1 MEIQTFTIVTPAFH
15 AERFLDA
22 TISSVVSQCGR
33 FRLRYHVQ
41 DGGSTDGTVAALKRW
56 TERLQSSL
64 FPRQCDALE
73 FSYGV
78 APDRG
83 MYDAIQSGFAHC
95 GLEPGSYMTW
105 INADDIVMPG
115 ALACVARLFREFPNV
130 QLMGG
135 IPCQIDEEGVL
146 QRIHGEQFYPQ
157 TTLAAG
163 LHDGRHLPFV
173 MQEGTF
179 WKAELWQKTGG
190 VRMDLRL
197 AGDFDLWRRFAAE
210 TAHVS
215 VDTILAAHRRRAG
228 QLTES
233 AAAYYAELDAL
244 MEEHL
249 EQRDQEWERYVEW
262 RARSAADRERSF
274 LGKRLTW
281 ESGWWELKE
290 APLPNQFNTTIY
302 VSASGVRRS
311 APARFIAGFLEERD
325 PFPHMK
331 APLGSRWL
339 DGVGVL
345 QFEALGAGTHR
356 LRIRLRNFTDQVT
369 ITIKH
374 AGSKLFEGK
383 VPVTLFDR
391 DCEIAADVA
400 FAEGIN
406 TVALYLDPPH
416 TGPRY
421 DFLIVACEAEFR
433 GQSTKASITVAG

>member
-1 MEIQTFTIVTPAFH
+1 MEIQTFTVVTPAFH

-22 TISSVVSQCGR
+22 TIGSVVSQSGR

-41 DGGSTDGTVAALKRW
+41 DGGSTDGTVAALERW
-56 TERLQSSL
+56 TERLQSGL
-64 FPRQCDALE
+64 FPAQCDALE
-73 FSYGV
+73 FSYSV
-78 APDRG
+78 APDCG

-95 GLEPGSYMTW
+95 GIESGSCMTW
-105 INADDIVMPG
+105 INADDILMPG
-115 ALACVARLFREFPNV
+115 ALACAARLFREFPDV

-146 QRIHGEQFYPQ
+146 NRIHGEQLYPR
-157 TTLAAG
+157 TTLTAG

-179 WKAELWQKTGG
+179 WRAELWQRTGG
-190 VRMDLRL
+190 VRTDLRL

-210 TAHVS
+210 TAYVS
-215 VDTILAAHRRRAG
+215 VDTILAAHRRRSG

-233 AAAYYAELDAL
+233 ATAYYAELDTL

-249 EQRDQEWERYVEW
+249 EERDQEWERYIEW
-262 RARSAADRERSF
+262 RARSAADRDGSF
-274 LGKRLTW
+274 LGKRLTC
-281 ESGWWELKE
+281 ESGWWEMKE
-290 APLPNQFNTTIY
+290 APLPNHFNTTIY
-302 VSASGVRRS
+302 VDSGGARRS
-311 APARFIAGFLEERD
+311 APARFISGFLVERA

-339 DGVGVL
+339 GDGVGVL
-345 QFEALGAGTHR
+345 QFEIPAAGTYR
-356 LRIRLRNFTDQVT
+356 LQIRLRSFTDQV
-369 ITIKH
+369 ILTIKH
-374 AGSKLFEGK
+374 AGAKLFEGK

-391 DCEIAADVA
+391 DCETAADVA

-421 DFLIVACEAEFR
+421 DFLIVACEAVLVDPLVELGR
-433 GQSTKASITVAG
+433 A